1 MKSERP
7 LEGFQQGN
15 NLILDFFQQV
25 ILLCEQ
31 TEEGREKETKELEKK
46 ALPHG
51 RIYVL

>member
-31 TEEGREKETKELEKK
+31 TEERERERDQ
-46 ALPHG
+46 G
-51 RIYVL
+51 VR